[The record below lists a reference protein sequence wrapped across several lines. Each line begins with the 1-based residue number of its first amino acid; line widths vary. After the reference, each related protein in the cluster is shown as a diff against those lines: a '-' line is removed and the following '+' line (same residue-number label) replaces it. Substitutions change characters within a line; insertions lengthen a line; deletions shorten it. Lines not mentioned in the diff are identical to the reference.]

1 MDVDTD
7 FDLLFRLK
15 SVNITVDPCQW
26 FVEEETPSHFMS
38 HKRGGRGKGLVI
50 VKLLYLVRST

>member
-26 FVEEETPSHFMS
+26 FGEEETLSHFMS
-38 HKRGGRGKGLVI
+38 HKRGGGREEGTG
-50 VKLLYLVRST
+50 Y